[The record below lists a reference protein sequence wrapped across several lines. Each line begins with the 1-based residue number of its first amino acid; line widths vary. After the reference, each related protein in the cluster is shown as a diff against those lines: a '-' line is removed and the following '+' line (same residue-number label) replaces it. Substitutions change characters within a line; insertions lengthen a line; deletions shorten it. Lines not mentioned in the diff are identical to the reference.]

1 MNVSGYSRRTSKCV
15 IDFFPINFLSC
26 GPAAHDKRG
35 RQNNNTSHSQCSF
48 FLIPGAIDRQ
58 ASPPALKQTEM
69 MRDCC
74 SSFAHAQSPRDNECC
89 AALGRFG
96 RLTGSLRFPRI
107 DETKNAFD
115 QEQVASEQAPIFL
128 LPLYSRIRSDRADN
142 SGLHKINVRVVRGC
156 FSGSA

>member
-1 MNVSGYSRRTSKCV
+1 
-15 IDFFPINFLSC
+15 
-26 GPAAHDKRG
+26 
-35 RQNNNTSHSQCSF
+35 
-48 FLIPGAIDRQ
+48 
-58 ASPPALKQTEM
+58 
-69 MRDCC
+69 MRNHL
-74 SSFAHAQSPRDNECC
+74 ARNECC

-107 DETKNAFD
+107 GKTKNAFD

-156 FSGSA
+156 FSGSLLDSRQLQYHLFCVGLDRSRPA